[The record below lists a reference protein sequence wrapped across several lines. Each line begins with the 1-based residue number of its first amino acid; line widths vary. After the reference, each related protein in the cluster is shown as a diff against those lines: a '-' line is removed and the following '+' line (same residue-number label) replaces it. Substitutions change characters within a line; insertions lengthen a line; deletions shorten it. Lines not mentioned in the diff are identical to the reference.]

1 MKLSE
6 KEKRWS
12 MQYYDKRAVGTRIRR
27 LRKSKSMTQCEL
39 AELLDYTTARQLQRI
54 EIGENAC
61 SVDKLMEIAQILEV
75 STDFLLFEKNRDD
88 DEALQQIFQGR
99 SMKQKIFMMRVLE
112 VLVDNLD
119 LLYK

>member
-1 MKLSE
+1 
-6 KEKRWS
+6 
-12 MQYYDKRAVGTRIRR
+12 
-27 LRKSKSMTQCEL
+27 
-39 AELLDYTTARQLQRI
+39 
-54 EIGENAC
+54 
-61 SVDKLMEIAQILEV
+61 MEIAQILEV
-75 STDFLLFEKNRDD
+75 STDFLLFEENRDD